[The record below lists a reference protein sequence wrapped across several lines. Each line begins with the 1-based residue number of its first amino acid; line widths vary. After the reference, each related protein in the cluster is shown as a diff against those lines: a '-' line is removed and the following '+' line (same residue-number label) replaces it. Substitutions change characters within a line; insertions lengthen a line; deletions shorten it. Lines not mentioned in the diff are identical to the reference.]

1 MVINKI
7 QERYL
12 QIIPEAFTF
21 SQGSLGDVQK
31 EIMNLDV
38 EKLSSSKSIPN
49 TIFKQLVHIY
59 LSQ

>member
-1 MVINKI
+1 M

-12 QIIPEAFTF
+12 QIILEAFTF
-21 SQGSLGDVQK
+21 SQGSLGGVQK
-31 EIMNLDV
+31 EIMNVDV

-59 LSQ
+59 LSS